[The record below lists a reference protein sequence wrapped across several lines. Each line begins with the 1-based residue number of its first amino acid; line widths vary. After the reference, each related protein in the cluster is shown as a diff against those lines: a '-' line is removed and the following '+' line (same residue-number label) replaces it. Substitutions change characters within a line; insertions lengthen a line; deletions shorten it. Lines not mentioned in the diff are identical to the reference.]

1 MHQTNR
7 RGSFTHEPQSAV
19 LADHGGRFVHAAA
32 DEHNGQ
38 LAIGGEDI
46 RPAAKHGHA
55 PPDPIRRLGQ
65 RFQIRGAFKR
75 GECQRPAPQV
85 QGGQRSHARRRND
98 PYHRFSSF
106 PFVSQENDSVEYYFL
121 QGAKPVHLIKGH
133 LSGHAPPFAPQA
145 FTAERGLRRQGADCP
160 LTPSGGRAP
169 PGPRQYRKRRCVPG
183 FCQSTPPVPYNGTPV
198 AQPPHQSTF
207 LRVGVRGRTLFTKS
221 ALPRFIPKSILAHR
235 AGYRPLRLR
244 PKRSPIK
251 DVIHV
256 AGYRTGRRTA
266 AAPVL
271 QHDDNDHILSVLA
284 AV

>member
-1 MHQTNR
+1 MFHAPDQQAGQLYAR
-7 RGSFTHEPQSAV
+7 ADPYEPQSAV

-65 RFQIRGAFKR
+65 RFQIRSAFKR

-85 QGGQRSHARRRND
+85 QGGQKSHARRRND

-121 QGAKPVHLIKGH
+121 QRAKPIHQIKGH
-133 LSGHAPPFAPQA
+133 LSGHARPFTPQA
-145 FTAERGLRRQGADCP
+145 FRAERMPPAARADCP

-169 PGPRQYRKRRCVPG
+169 PGPRQYRKRRCVPDFHNTLSRCRTTG
-183 FCQSTPPVPYNGTPV
+183 LPSRSLPT
-198 AQPPHQSTF
+198 SKF
-207 LRVGVRGRTLFTKS
+207 LRWGGRERTLFTKS
-221 ALPRFIPKSILAHR
+221 ALPRLSFYSNARKRGPTVVTLPAPMVR
-235 AGYRPLRLR
+235 
-244 PKRSPIK
+244 KRSPGLRIS
-251 DVIHV
+251 
-256 AGYRTGRRTA
+256 GNA
-266 AAPVL
+266 AT
-271 QHDDNDHILSVLA
+271 ISSKF
-284 AV
+284 

>member
-1 MHQTNR
+1 MFHAPDQQAGQLYAR
-7 RGSFTHEPQSAV
+7 ADPYEPQSAV

-133 LSGHAPPFAPQA
+133 LSGHAPP
-145 FTAERGLRRQGADCP
+145 LRLKPSQRKEA
-160 LTPSGGRAP
+160 SGGKGPTAP
-169 PGPRQYRKRRCVPG
+169 
-183 FCQSTPPVPYNGTPV
+183 
-198 AQPPHQSTF
+198 
-207 LRVGVRGRTLFTKS
+207 
-221 ALPRFIPKSILAHR
+221 
-235 AGYRPLRLR
+235 
-244 PKRSPIK
+244 
-251 DVIHV
+251 
-256 AGYRTGRRTA
+256 
-266 AAPVL
+266 
-271 QHDDNDHILSVLA
+271 
-284 AV
+284 

>member
-1 MHQTNR
+1 MFHAPDQQAGQLYAR
-7 RGSFTHEPQSAV
+7 ADPYEPQSAV

-145 FTAERGLRRQGADCP
+145 FRAERMPPAARGRLPLDPVRGASAPRPPAVPETPLRSRFSQ
-160 LTPSGGRAP
+160 
-169 PGPRQYRKRRCVPG
+169 
-183 FCQSTPPVPYNGTPV
+183 QSLPVPYNGTPV
-198 AQPPHQSTF
+198 AQPPPPVKVF
-207 LRVGVRGRTLFTKS
+207 AGGGRERTLFTKS
-221 ALPRFIPKSILAHR
+221 ALPRLSFYSNARKRGPTVVTLPAPMVR
-235 AGYRPLRLR
+235 
-244 PKRSPIK
+244 KRSPGLRIS
-251 DVIHV
+251 
-256 AGYRTGRRTA
+256 GNA
-266 AAPVL
+266 AT
-271 QHDDNDHILSVLA
+271 ISSKF
-284 AV
+284 